1 MLALSW
7 QLFALASLS
16 PALLVLAWA
25 IINPVERWR
34 ARKIPGPPGLPL
46 LGHLLAFATG
56 DATDFTVQS
65 VKKYGNVVAIWF
77 GNRAWITIADPALIR
92 KLGFKLINRP
102 QRMTDFGHVLVGHN
116 ADVDNAGA
124 FVASGE
130 VWRRGRR
137 AFEASIIHPASLAAH
152 LPAINRCANRFVAR
166 LARRAAAASA
176 AAAANGSTAINGKAG
191 GSTAF
196 DPAKGVPGAVEILT
210 EAGNYTMASVGEV
223 AYGIDFGT
231 LEDDVPGAGPGNT
244 YFSSSSSGGSG
255 GGGSGGGG
263 GGSASASGT
272 ATPTTKVLG
281 AQLVEASRT
290 VFRCLQVDRA
300 TIYLPLNLMFPGL
313 RPLWRWMAEHLPDA
327 AQRENMRA
335 RSKVA
340 EVSRLLME
348 QWQANKAAAAVADGD
363 KAGDKGSGDKAGG
376 FKEVGGGISS
386 SSFMAAMMEG
396 RRGASQEERLS
407 DIEVIA
413 QGFTFIIAGY
423 ETSSNT
429 TTMASF
435 LLATHPA
442 AQQRMAAEI
451 DAVLGPWRAGAGAGG
466 EGAGAG
472 DITPEL
478 LAKLPYTE
486 AVLQETLR
494 LYPAAPYLLRE
505 AKEAVDLG
513 HGRVVPKDSVL
524 VLHVHSMQ
532 RDPDVWPQPE
542 AFLPQ
547 RFLPEGAAA
556 LGPSDPNGWAPFGVG
571 ARMCVGHKLA
581 MMVTKVALVRM
592 YQRFRVSLAPEQ
604 PLPLKMKTGLVRVPA
619 DGVWLRL
626 EER

>member
-1 MLALSW
+1 MYAALALV
-7 QLFALASLS
+7 LS
-16 PALLVLAWA
+16 PVLLALLWA
-25 IINPVERWR
+25 IINPVERWKT
-34 ARKIPGPPGLPL
+34 RKIPGPPGLPL
-46 LGHLLAFATG
+46 LGHLLNFATG
-56 DATDFTVQS
+56 DATDFTVEA

-92 KLGFKLINRP
+92 KLGFKFLNRP
-102 QRMTDFGHVLVGHN
+102 ARMTDFGHVLVGHN
-116 ADVDNAGA
+116 AEVDNAGA

-166 LARRAAAASA
+166 LARRAAAAA
-176 AAAANGSTAINGKAG
+176 AAAADASLGSAGGGAAQGEQQGKAALAMKQQG
-191 GSTAF
+191 G
-196 DPAKGVPGAVEILT
+196 GGGGGVEILT
-210 EAGNYTMASVGEV
+210 EAGNYTMAAVGEV

-231 LEDDVPGAGPGNT
+231 LEDDLGPAP
-244 YFSSSSSGGSG
+244 
-255 GGGSGGGG
+255 
-263 GGSASASGT
+263 GSAASAAASGT
-272 ATPTTKVLG
+272 ATPTSTSALG

-300 TIYLPLNLMFPGL
+300 TVYLPLNLMFPAL

-327 AQRENMRA
+327 AQTENMRA

-348 QWQANKAAAAVADGD
+348 QWQANKAAAAAAAASGGDGGADG
-363 KAGDKGSGDKAGG
+363 GDRAGG

-396 RRGASQEERLS
+396 RRGAVEDRLS
-407 DIEVIA
+407 DIEVIG
-413 QGFTFIIAGY
+413 QGFTFLVAGY

-429 TTMASF
+429 TTMASY

-442 AQQRMAAEI
+442 AQQRMADEI
-451 DAVLGPWRAGAGAGG
+451 DAVLGPWRAGAGAG
-466 EGAGAG
+466 EGACAG
-472 DITPEL
+472 GELTPEL

-505 AKEAVDLG
+505 AREEVDLG
-513 HGRVVPKDSVL
+513 GGRVVPKDSVL

-547 RFLPEGAAA
+547 RYLPEGQAA
-556 LGPSDPNGWAPFGVG
+556 LGPADPNGWAPFGVG

-592 YQRFRVSLAPEQ
+592 YQRFRVSLHPRQ

-619 DGVWLRL
+619 DGVWLTL
-626 EER
+626 TER